1 MKSKFTWIFTLFM
14 VLAVQLVSAQK
25 KTVTGTVTDADFG
38 DPIPGVSVLLEGTQF
53 GTETDMEGKYS
64 ISAEP
69 GQRLIF
75 RFTDFN
81 DVVLTVGQSDV
92 LNAVMSE
99 AMAEEI
105 EELVITSYQTVAKP
119 KSTDAISTVTSKTIE
134 GRPNASFVQTL
145 QAQVPGLNI
154 ATGSGQPGSAN
165 TSVLLRGLGSINGN
179 TEPLFIIDGV
189 PMGEAVFRS
198 INPND
203 IESISVLKDAGAT
216 AIYGNRGANGV
227 IEVTTKRG
235 SFEQDLTVKYVG
247 TTGIS
252 SLQNHNYNLMSGSDL
267 MRFEREA
274 GAMNWSDKEIEEA
287 RNVDWLDM
295 FFSNAISQS
304 HNLSFSGGSK
314 NFSSHTSVG
323 YLDQEGILVNTDLK
337 RFNFR
342 TNLGGK
348 SDDGRLKYNTNLSAN
363 FSRSNQATSLGT
375 GGINQNYVL
384 GALNGAPYLDP
395 NVADGGYT
403 SIWNYVLTNREAGRD
418 LLKMSPILLQD
429 KARWFTFV
437 QDELKIIATGDISYD
452 LRNGFNVGTRMGVDY
467 TGITQSQ
474 YQDPRAFNSWYFRND
489 RSSEDLLV
497 TGEYVG
503 FAQEGEQRRVA
514 FNSTTHLTWNKM
526 FGDKHTVN
534 AGVYLEYL
542 KAHHRY
548 LSLTQNGLDSYF
560 SEPGSG
566 SGWITD
572 NDKHDW
578 YVPTVGL
585 STAKSGLFSYFGV
598 ADYDYDDKYGV
609 KATLR
614 RDASFRFADS
624 NRWGTFWSVSARWNI
639 SNEDFMSGSSTDLK
653 LRGSYGT
660 TGNQD
665 ILGTGLFGGDGLFR
679 ESYVTA
685 SSYNNT
691 QALILA
697 NLANPFLQWET
708 IEQANI
714 GLDYGFFDQ
723 RIRGS
728 LDVYQKTTKDLYQS
742 LPISAINGGS
752 AIDANVGSLRNTGVE
767 LMVHGDVVKNED
779 WLVTL
784 NFNGSYNK
792 NEILE
797 LPVDGGIVWNGSS
810 LTIMREGDQLG
821 QYYLVEYAG
830 VNPENG
836 NLWFKDKDG
845 NMTETPTNDDRRYT
859 GKTYL
864 PKYQGGFGI
873 DASYK
878 GFFLSAQF
886 SYAQDL
892 WRYDYDYAGFLAT
905 GDIGS
910 FNKSYDLLDYW
921 TPDNR
926 DATYPSLNANN
937 VFYENNSDRHL
948 RDASYVRLRYAQL
961 GYNFSPESLKF
972 LNLSGLRV
980 YVQGEN
986 LYTWTKWKGFD
997 AESNRPNDQS
1007 QYPTPRTVSFGV
1019 EVQF

>member
-14 VLAVQLVSAQK
+14 VLAVQLVSAQE

-38 DPIPGVSVLLEGTQF
+38 DPIPGVSVLLEGTQY
-53 GTETDMEGKYS
+53 GTETNMDGKYS
-64 ISAEP
+64 IKASP
-69 GQRLIF
+69 GQRLVF
-75 RFTDFN
+75 KFSGFE

-99 AMAEEI
+99 AAAEEL
-105 EELVITSYQTVAKP
+105 ESLVITSYRTVAKP
-119 KSTDAISTVTSKTIE
+119 KSSDAVSTVTSKTIE

-154 ATGSGQPGSAN
+154 ATGSGQPGSSN

-189 PMGEAVFRS
+189 PMGESSFRS

-203 IESISVLKDAGAT
+203 IENISVLKDAGAT

-235 SFEQDLTVKYVG
+235 SFEQDLTIKYVG
-247 TTGIS
+247 TTGVS
-252 SLQNHNYNLMSGSDL
+252 SLQNHKYNLMSGADL

-274 GAMNWSDKEIEEA
+274 GVINWTDNEIANA
-287 RNVDWLDM
+287 RNVDWLGV
-295 FFSNAISQS
+295 FFNDAITQS
-304 HNLSFSGGSK
+304 HTLSLSGGSK
-314 NFSSHTSVG
+314 NLSTHTSIG

-342 TNLGGK
+342 NSLSGK
-348 SDDGRLKYNTNLSAN
+348 NNSGRLKYNTNLSGN
-363 FSRSNQATSLGT
+363 FSRSNLASSLGT
-375 GGINQNYVL
+375 GGVNQNYVL
-384 GALNGAPYLDP
+384 GALSGSPYIDP
-395 NVADGGYT
+395 SIADGGYEA
-403 SIWNYVLTNREAGRD
+403 IWNSFFVPKYGNND
-418 LLKMSPILLQD
+418 LLKGSPLLLLD
-429 KARWFTFV
+429 KARWFTYS
-437 QDELKIIATGDISYD
+437 QDEIKIIATGDISYD
-452 LRNGFNVGTRMGVDY
+452 LPNGFNVGTRLGVDY

-474 YQDPRAFNSWYFRND
+474 YQDPRAFNSWYFSNTND
-489 RSSEDLLV
+489 PIGE
-497 TGEYVG
+497 GEYLG
-503 FAQEGEQRRVA
+503 FADEGEQRRVA
-514 FNSTTHLTWNKM
+514 FNSTTHLTWNKV
-526 FGDKHTVN
+526 FGEKHEIN
-534 AGVYLEYL
+534 AGVYVEYL
-542 KAHHRY
+542 KAHHRF
-548 LSLTQNGLDSYF
+548 LNLTQNGLDYYF

-566 SGWITD
+566 TGWVGDTD
-572 NDKHDW
+572 DNDW
-578 YVPTVGL
+578 YVPSVGL

-598 ADYDYDDKYGV
+598 ADYDYDGKYGV

-624 NRWGTFWSVSARWNI
+624 NRWGTFWSASARWNI

-665 ILGTGLFGGDGLFR
+665 ILGTGLFGGAGLFR
-679 ESYVTA
+679 ESYATSA
-685 SSYNNT
+685 SYNNT
-691 QALILA
+691 QALVLSG
-697 NLANPFLQWET
+697 LANPYLQWET
-708 IEQANI
+708 IEQANV
-714 GLDYGFFDQ
+714 GLDFGFFDQ

-728 LDVYQKTTKDLYQS
+728 VDVYQKTTKDLYQS
-742 LPISAINGGS
+742 MPISAINGS
-752 AIDANVGSLRNTGVE
+752 SSINANVGSLRNRGVE
-767 LMVHGDVVKNED
+767 LIVHGDVVRNND

-797 LPVDGGIVWNGSS
+797 LPVDGGIVWNGTA
-810 LTIMREGDQLG
+810 LTIMREGDPLG

-830 VNPENG
+830 INPENG

-845 NMTETPTNDDRRYT
+845 NMTETPTNEDRRYT
-859 GKTYL
+859 GKTYI

-878 GFFLSAQF
+878 GFFLTAQF

-892 WRYDYDYAGFLAT
+892 WRYDYDYSGFLAI
-905 GDIGS
+905 GDIGT
-910 FNKSYDLLDYW
+910 FNKSYDMLDYW
-921 TPDNR
+921 TPSNT
-926 DATYPSLNANN
+926 DAKYPSLDANN
-937 VFYENNSDRHL
+937 IFYENNSDRHL

-961 GYNFSPESLKF
+961 GYNISAENLKF
-972 LNLSGLRV
+972 LNLSGMRV

-997 AESNRPNDQS
+997 AESNRGNDQA
-1007 QYPTPRTVSFGV
+1007 QYPTPKTISFGV